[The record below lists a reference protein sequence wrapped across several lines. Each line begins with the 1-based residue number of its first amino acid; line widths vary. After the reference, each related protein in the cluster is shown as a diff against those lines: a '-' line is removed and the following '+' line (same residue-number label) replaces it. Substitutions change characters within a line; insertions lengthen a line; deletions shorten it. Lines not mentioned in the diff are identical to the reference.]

1 MPFALPAAGQG
12 VPSISSIDLSSSTD
26 TTAFVTVT
34 VEDATGSDTVYL
46 RYRASSPQGTWETSA
61 AQAVTGGSASFSLSG
76 LVSGTDYEVQ
86 ASLSGDFDGAVSA
99 TITTAADEPD
109 ESQEEEEEQT
119 PTATATPTAAEL
131 APSGLTAA
139 LESGEV
145 TLSWEAPVADAVS
158 VDGYEVLRQGISL
171 EFAPLADLSVRTGTA
186 ETSWVDA
193 GVSEPGVYT
202 YAVRALRGE
211 EASGLSEP
219 VSVTVNPPIPESTA
233 TVTATATATQVP
245 TATPTPTARELGPSN
260 LSFEIVEAGV
270 VLSWEAPA
278 ADADGVTGYRILR
291 RQPSKPGQSSF
302 LVWEYDTGSTVTT
315 YTDRYATEA
324 GESYVY
330 RVIAI
335 RGEELSRWSNFVKA
349 KRPKPADITQPPR
362 NLSFE
367 IEEDGIVLSWEAPAE
382 NAESVTGYQVLRRLP
397 GWGQEV
403 LLVYESDTGSV
414 ETSWTDIYATT
425 AGQRYVYG
433 VIALRGDAPSRLSN
447 VVDAQRPQLEPAVTP
462 APAPTPTPEP
472 EESGTDG
479 QAPSNLGASYVTDD
493 GGVTFRGVE
502 LSWDAP
508 VEDAES
514 VTGYAIERAVGEGS
528 EEFVV
533 YVVLTGSAYSTY
545 TDPLATTA
553 GETYTYRMV
562 ALRGEDRSEPSNE
575 ASVILAVVTLTVR
588 TPTPTPE
595 PVESVADGRAPSG
608 LSASYVTDD
617 GGVTYSGV
625 ELSWD
630 APSEDAESVTGYEIE
645 RAAGVGSNQE
655 EFTTL
660 VADTASADT
669 AYTDSTATTAGETYT
684 YRVRALRGGD
694 RSEPSGQAS
703 VILSLITIVEV
714 TPTPTPTPEPE
725 ERGADPK
732 APSGLSA
739 SYVTDDGGVTFSGVE
754 LSWAAPVEDAESVTG
769 YEIERAVGAGSNQ
782 GEFTTLVADT
792 ASAGT
797 AYTDAAATAAYETYA
812 YRVTALRGEDRSE
825 PSNEASVSLAV
836 VTLTVF
842 TPTPTPTPTPEPGV
856 RGADPKSPSGL
867 SASYVTDDG
876 GVTYSGVE
884 LSWDAPVEDA
894 DSVTGYEIE
903 RATGAGSNQEEFT
916 TLVADTASAD
926 TAYTDG
932 TATAAYERYTYRV
945 TALRGKD
952 RSEPSNEASVS
963 LAVVTL
969 TVITPTPTPEPEY
982 DYHRGDPGHDHNLV
996 NYNDPRGLSPAYVFK
1011 EDGSF
1016 EIVLT
1021 WQSPAQTTNLGCNLS
1036 GYRIARTAPGESET
1050 ELVADT
1056 ASTATTYTDTT
1067 AALGTYTYSVYVHFG
1082 TCTSSYLIKQ
1092 LYHSHKTLSSPEST
1106 GPTGLEASF
1115 EFTGVSLDEVSLS
1128 WVSPEQEDVLVS
1140 GTTCNVTGYRIT
1152 RTAPGGSET
1161 VLETDTASTD
1171 TSYSDTTA
1179 ALGTYTY
1186 EVTPHYGSCGTGR
1199 AVDVTVTDRISILRS
1214 IAPTGLEA
1222 SHVGKDGGSLE
1233 IALSWQS
1240 PDIAD
1245 AITLMPGCT
1254 VSGYRISR
1262 SAEGESE
1269 TVLAADTAS
1278 TDTSYTDTTAAL
1290 GTYTYEVAP
1299 HYGDCGTGTAVEVN
1313 IDDPSSPPT
1322 GLEGF
1327 YVWNDGSFEIAL
1339 SWQSP
1344 ETEGTIALI
1353 PTCTVSGYRISRSA
1367 EGESET
1373 VLAEDTAS
1381 TTTSYTDTTAA
1392 LGTYIYEVAPHY
1404 GGCGTGVSAE
1414 VIVVKPTVA
1423 SPTELSAQIGRSEGV
1438 PDRIELVWAAPSR
1451 YADLVTGYK
1460 VLRGAEGDTEL
1471 RVLSADTGSEITVHT
1486 DTDIERGQRYT
1497 YSVIALSLVGE
1508 SERSGTK
1515 SITVPYV
1522 AADLAPQ
1529 DLTAGLTIDSMGAPT
1544 GASLGWEAPLGEAS
1558 DVTGYKIMRSVG
1570 DAEATELASVLSS
1583 VTTYADTTATAAG
1596 QVYTYEVVAV
1606 RDSAESLPSGRA
1618 SVLVPAGTISTAT
1631 AADAPTGLVASII
1644 FDSNKSPTG
1653 VYLQWEAPAGDA
1665 SAVTSYE
1672 VLRSEGSGLAT
1683 ALFSDTGSSSATAID
1698 TTVEWGKTYHYGVI
1712 ALRGSARSAAS
1723 NRASVMVEHPTLYV
1737 PATPT
1742 SETEERVIWSATVTP
1757 GGTDDGLV
1765 GYGGGVTG
1773 GSLSDDEFTYRGV
1786 TYTVKHMTWDFTY
1799 YGWFG
1804 LTYDSLDL
1812 SPELPES
1819 AVATWLWYYCCG
1831 ETLLYGNWLSLM
1843 NRGAA
1848 PEMAFT
1854 SIFGFRL
1861 NDEEEDT
1868 AVVGNA
1874 YPVSLS
1880 VRNEAAEGVPV
1891 IIGEPRLGDTVT
1903 ADVSGITDANGMP
1916 LDAGFTYEWISLL
1929 EGIATTRDIT
1939 EPTYTVTGAD
1949 VGSRLKVR
1957 VSFNDGDGFGESVQ
1971 SEATG
1976 AVPSRSIPQK
1986 EFNTLMAA
1994 GNNSPGGIWSDGT
2007 TMWVAH
2013 IPTIFIGDTSSAK
2026 LFAYDM
2032 ATKARVPARD
2042 FNTLDAAGN
2051 DSPTGIW
2058 SDGTTM
2064 WVADESDDRI
2074 YAYDMETKARKTG
2087 EEFSTG
2093 ADFQP
2098 GGIWSDGGTMWVA
2111 SSLIIDNPIDAYD
2124 LESKARRPAKDF
2136 NSTPLFQSGVRSI
2149 AGIWSDGSTM
2159 WVADKST
2166 RKILAF
2172 RMSTKLLDHTRK
2184 IDLSGLEVPYGIW
2197 SDGSTMWAADRRY
2210 GNHRSDTRLYAYGL
2224 PVDTGNLRGNPVSV
2238 ERITN
2243 TSAVVSVDLS
2253 AIRFHS
2259 GFNAG
2264 DRVPLKMHI
2273 NYGGYTIYALQAA
2286 GKAEFMLVGMDPE
2299 TEYTVTVKFAEVFVI
2314 GVVTFRTTY
2323 PKVGEVR
2330 VSHRTPESAKVT
2342 VHLKDVYKGREPMVT
2357 YQVNRNRDGGESEV
2371 YLQFSEQDDGNEGK
2385 GNEGKGN
2392 EGKGDGDD
2400 KTWSKAAMEMAYPSQ
2415 ASFSLSGLTPGGTY
2429 DLQAY
2434 LEEAETESV
2443 GRSVGRRG
2451 VKMTMNDAFTLP
2463 QWPTGPEEDWLNIC
2477 GRDPQV
2483 VKAILSTTAA
2493 YDSCEGVSPIDLAAI
2508 TYLDDIVP
2516 VAYGTTRLKAG
2527 DFDGLTSLEEL
2538 DLSGMKISE
2547 LPEGVFRDL
2556 ESLRVLSL
2564 ADNRIHPR
2572 LKNGVFSGL
2581 SNMGGLDL
2589 RGFSRNPGG
2598 ITNKPGN
2605 LVGRCWTLNQKFMTD
2620 PGYAWDPR
2628 YGSPRAFAP
2637 LTSLGTYNV
2646 RGDLYVLNYEQPP
2659 AGPEN
2664 LSVTEADGVFTLTW
2678 DAPAGQSGITG
2689 YRVERTVN
2697 GHNVTMQ
2704 LRSWDKDTG
2713 ECADTGYTYLSR
2725 FDRVGVRM
2733 GETDQDTRSY
2743 TNGSVDDEHRLTTS
2757 ASSVVYHVFTLTEG
2771 NESIPVS
2778 IRAR

>member
-1 MPFALPAAGQG
+1 MKAAIRSYLLPVLFAALLALVALMPFALPAAGQG

-34 VEDATGSDTVYL
+34 VEDGTGSDTVYL
-46 RYRASSPQGTWETSA
+46 RHRASSPQGTWETSA
-61 AQAVTGGSASFSLSG
+61 AQGVTGSSASFGLSG
-76 LVSGTDYEVQ
+76 LAGGTAYEVQ
-86 ASLSGDFDGAVSA
+86 ASLSGDFSGAVSVV
-99 TITTAADEPD
+99 ITTAEPDTSQDD

-131 APSGLTAA
+131 APSGLAA
-139 LESGEV
+139 VLVSGEV

-171 EFAPLADLSVRTGTA
+171 EFSPLADLSVRTGTA

-193 GVSEPGVYT
+193 GVSEAGVYT

-211 EASGLSEP
+211 ETSGLSEP

-233 TVTATATATQVP
+233 TVTATATATHTSVP

-302 LVWEYDTGSTVTT
+302 LIWEYDTGSTVTT

-349 KRPKPADITQPPR
+349 KRPKPVDITQPPR
-362 NLSFE
+362 NLTYE
-367 IEEDGIVLSWEAPAE
+367 IVDDGIVLSWEAPSE

-397 GWGQEV
+397 GWGQEI
-403 LLVYESDTGSV
+403 LLVYESDTGST

-447 VVDAQRPQLEPAVTP
+447 VVDAQRPQPEPAVTP
-462 APAPTPTPEP
+462 TPAPTPTPEP
-472 EESGTDG
+472 VESVTDG
-479 QAPSNLGASYVTDD
+479 QAPANLSASYVSDD

-508 VEDAES
+508 VEELDT

-528 EEFVV
+528 GEFAV
-533 YVVLTGSAYSTY
+533 YVVLTGSTYSTY

-553 GETYTYRMV
+553 YETYSYRVV
-562 ALRGEDRSEPSNE
+562 ALRGEDRSEPSGE

-588 TPTPTPE
+588 TPTPTPTPE
-595 PVESVADGRAPSG
+595 PVESGSDGHAPSG

-630 APSEDAESVTGYEIE
+630 V
-645 RAAGVGSNQE
+645 
-655 EFTTL
+655 
-660 VADTASADT
+660 
-669 AYTDSTATTAGETYT
+669 
-684 YRVRALRGGD
+684 
-694 RSEPSGQAS
+694 
-703 VILSLITIVEV
+703 
-714 TPTPTPTPEPE
+714 
-725 ERGADPK
+725 
-732 APSGLSA
+732 
-739 SYVTDDGGVTFSGVE
+739 
-754 LSWAAPVEDAESVTG
+754 PVEDAESVTG
-769 YEIERAVGAGSNQ
+769 YEIERAVGAGGNR

-797 AYTDAAATAAYETYA
+797 AYTDAAATAAYETYT

-825 PSNEASVSLAV
+825 PSGEASVFLGI
-836 VTLTVF
+836 LTVIEIV
-842 TPTPTPTPTPEPGV
+842 TPTPTPEPGV

-894 DSVTGYEIE
+894 ESVTGYEIE
-903 RATGAGSNQEEFT
+903 RAVGAGGSQGEFT
-916 TLVADTASAD
+916 TLVADTASAG
-926 TAYTDG
+926 TAYTDAA
-932 TATAAYERYTYRV
+932 ATAAYETYTYRV

-952 RSEPSNEASVS
+952 RSEPSGEASVF

-969 TVITPTPTPEPEY
+969 TVITPTPTPTPEPEY
-982 DYHRGDPGHDHNLV
+982 DYSRSVNLEAPSNLRAQYRIITPRFVNQLAVWLRWDAPGEDAESVTGYEIERATGLRSGEFATLVADTESTGTEYGDTTATAFGETYTYRVTALRGEERSQPSNQASISRLSGSTSN
-996 NYNDPRGLSPAYVFK
+996 NYGPRDFSPAYVFK

-1021 WQSPAQTTNLGCNLS
+1021 WTSPSFLLNVISSTQSCNLS
-1036 GYRIARTAPGESET
+1036 GYRITRTAPGGSEIVLT
-1050 ELVADT
+1050 EDT

-1067 AALGTYTYSVYVHFG
+1067 ATLGTYTYRVYSLHG
-1082 TCTSSYLIKQ
+1082 TCRSDDLQQYHQYYSYE
-1092 LYHSHKTLSSPEST
+1092 TLRSPEST

-1128 WVSPEQEDVLVS
+1128 WQSPEREEVLVS
-1140 GTTCNVTGYRIT
+1140 GTTCAVSGYRIS
-1152 RTAPGGSET
+1152 RGAAGESPT
-1161 VLETDTASTD
+1161 VLVED
-1171 TSYSDTTA
+1171 TSSTTTTYSDMTA

-1186 EVTPHYGSCGTGR
+1186 EVTPHYGQCGGGR
-1199 AVDVTVTDRISILRS
+1199 VADVTITDPVSILRS

-1222 SHVGKDGGSLE
+1222 SYVGKDGGSFE

-1262 SAEGESE
+1262 RAEGESG
-1269 TVLAADTAS
+1269 TVLAPDTAS
-1278 TDTSYTDTTAAL
+1278 TGTSYTDTTAAL

-1299 HYGDCGTGTAVEVN
+1299 HYGGCGTGTAVDVN
-1313 IDDPSSPPT
+1313 IDDPRTILRSIAPT
-1322 GLEGF
+1322 SLEASYDFAGAGDLSG
-1327 YVWNDGSFEIAL
+1327 VVL

-1344 ETEGTIALI
+1344 EIADAIASI
-1353 PTCTVSGYRISRSA
+1353 PSCTVSGYRISRSA

-1373 VLAEDTAS
+1373 VLAADTAS
-1381 TTTSYTDTTAA
+1381 TSTTYTDTTAA
-1392 LGTYIYEVAPHY
+1392 LGIYTYEVAPHY
-1404 GGCGTGVSAE
+1404 GDCGTGTAVE
-1414 VIVVKPTVA
+1414 VTTEDPRTIP
-1423 SPTELSAQIGRSEGV
+1423 PTELAAYIGRSEGV

-1460 VLRGAEGDTEL
+1460 VLRGAAGDTEL
-1471 RVLSADTGSEITVHT
+1471 GVLTADTGSEITVHT
-1486 DTDIERGQRYT
+1486 DTDIERGQTYT
-1497 YSVIALSLVGE
+1497 YGVVALSYAGE
-1508 SERSGTK
+1508 SERSGAK

-1529 DLTAGLTIDSMGAPT
+1529 DLTAVLTIDSMGSPT
-1544 GASLGWEAPLGEAS
+1544 GASLGWEAPLGEGS
-1558 DVTGYKIMRSVG
+1558 DVTGYKILRSVG
-1570 DAEATELASVLSS
+1570 GAEAAELASVLST
-1583 VTTYADTTATAAG
+1583 VTTYADTSATAAG

-1606 RDSAESLPSGRA
+1606 RNSVESLPSNSA
-1618 SVLVPAGTISTAT
+1618 SVLVPAGTISTAV
-1631 AADAPTGLVASII
+1631 AADAPTGLSAAII
-1644 FDSNKSPTG
+1644 FDSDKRPTG
-1653 VYLQWEAPAGDA
+1653 VYLQWEAPVGDA

-1672 VLRSEGSGLAT
+1672 VLRSEGSGLAS
-1683 ALFSDTGSSSATAID
+1683 ALFSDTGSASVSAID

-1712 ALRGSARSAAS
+1712 ALRGSSRSVVS

-1742 SETEERVIWSATVTP
+1742 SEKDERVIWSATVTP
-1757 GGTDDGLV
+1757 GGTDDALV
-1765 GYGGGVTG
+1765 GYGGGVTD

-1786 TYTVKHMTWDFTY
+1786 TYTVEHMTWDYTNFWLY
-1799 YGWFG
+1799 N
-1804 LTYDSLDL
+1804 LAHISLDL
-1812 SPELPES
+1812 SPEPPES
-1819 AVATWLWYYCCG
+1819 AVATWSWYYCCG
-1831 ETLLYGNWLSLM
+1831 ETLYGVPLSDL

-1854 SIFGFRL
+1854 SIFGFQL
-1861 NDEEEDT
+1861 NDDETDT

-1874 YPVSLS
+1874 YPVLLK
-1880 VRNEAAEGVPV
+1880 VTNEAAEGVPV
-1891 IIGEPRLGDTVT
+1891 IIGEPRLGDTIT

-1939 EPTYTVTGAD
+1939 EPAYTVTGAD

-2013 IPTIFIGDTSSAK
+2013 RPTIFIGDTSSAK

-2032 ATKARVPARD
+2032 VTKARVPARD

-2051 DSPTGIW
+2051 DHPRGIWSDGSTMWVADESDDKVYAYDMDTRARKTGEDFNTLTGDGSYGIW

-2064 WVADESDDRI
+2064 WVADASDDRI
-2074 YAYDMETKARKTG
+2074 YAYDL
-2087 EEFSTG
+2087 
-2093 ADFQP
+2093 Q
-2098 GGIWSDGGTMWVA
+2098 
-2111 SSLIIDNPIDAYD
+2111 
-2124 LESKARRPAKDF
+2124 SKARRPARDF
-2136 NSTPLFQSGVRSI
+2136 ERELLFFAGVRSI
-2149 AGIWSDGSTM
+2149 GGIWSDGSTM
-2159 WVADKST
+2159 WVADSSK
-2166 RKILAF
+2166 RKVFAF

-2184 IDLSGLEVPYGIW
+2184 IDLSGLEVPSGIW
-2197 SDGSTMWAADRRY
+2197 SDGSTMWVADLTRDTTHTAA
-2210 GNHRSDTRLYAYGL
+2210 RLYAYGL
-2224 PVDTGNLRGNPVSV
+2224 PADTGNLRGNPVSV

-2264 DRVPLKMHI
+2264 DRVPLSMHI

-2299 TEYTVTVKFAEVFVI
+2299 TEYTVTVKFAGAFVI

-2342 VHLKDVYKGREPMVT
+2342 VHLKDVYQGRERMPT

-2385 GNEGKGN
+2385 DEGRR
-2392 EGKGDGDD
+2392 GDGDD

-2443 GRSVGRRG
+2443 GRSVDRRG

-2463 QWPTGPEEDWLNIC
+2463 QWPTGP
-2477 GRDPQV
+2477 R
-2483 VKAILSTTAA
+2483 
-2493 YDSCEGVSPIDLAAI
+2493 
-2508 TYLDDIVP
+2508 
-2516 VAYGTTRLKAG
+2516 R
-2527 DFDGLTSLEEL
+2527 
-2538 DLSGMKISE
+2538 
-2547 LPEGVFRDL
+2547 
-2556 ESLRVLSL
+2556 
-2564 ADNRIHPR
+2564 
-2572 LKNGVFSGL
+2572 
-2581 SNMGGLDL
+2581 
-2589 RGFSRNPGG
+2589 
-2598 ITNKPGN
+2598 
-2605 LVGRCWTLNQKFMTD
+2605 
-2620 PGYAWDPR
+2620 
-2628 YGSPRAFAP
+2628 
-2637 LTSLGTYNV
+2637 
-2646 RGDLYVLNYEQPP
+2646 
-2659 AGPEN
+2659 
-2664 LSVTEADGVFTLTW
+2664 
-2678 DAPAGQSGITG
+2678 TG
-2689 YRVERTVN
+2689 
-2697 GHNVTMQ
+2697 
-2704 LRSWDKDTG
+2704 
-2713 ECADTGYTYLSR
+2713 
-2725 FDRVGVRM
+2725 
-2733 GETDQDTRSY
+2733 
-2743 TNGSVDDEHRLTTS
+2743 
-2757 ASSVVYHVFTLTEG
+2757 
-2771 NESIPVS
+2771 
-2778 IRAR
+2778 